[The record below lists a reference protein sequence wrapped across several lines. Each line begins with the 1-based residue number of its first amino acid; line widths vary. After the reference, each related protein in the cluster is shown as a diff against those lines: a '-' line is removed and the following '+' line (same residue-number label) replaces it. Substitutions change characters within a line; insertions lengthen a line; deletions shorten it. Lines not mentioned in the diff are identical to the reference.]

1 MSNQISYIEE
11 GQIIKWLKKNDK
23 NTHNVLQNI
32 KQKTKDSMSNTNP
45 TYTFKKGS
53 VIRRT

>member
-32 KQKTKDSMSNTNP
+32 KQKTKDSMSNMNP